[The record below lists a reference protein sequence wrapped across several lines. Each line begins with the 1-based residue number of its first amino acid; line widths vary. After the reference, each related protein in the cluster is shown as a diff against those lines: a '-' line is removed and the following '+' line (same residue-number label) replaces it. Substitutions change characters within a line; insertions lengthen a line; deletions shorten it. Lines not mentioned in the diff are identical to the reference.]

1 MLALTGFRSFDRAFD
16 LFWLIEP
23 NFPGV
28 QGHLAGV
35 GISVLAYITVPL
47 GVMGIWL
54 WYYLTN
60 LSQRPLIVL
69 NDPHTAEILEPE
81 HAH

>member
-1 MLALTGFRSFDRAFD
+1 MIFARAFD

-23 NFPGV
+23 NFPESMNHF
-28 QGHLAGV
+28 GHAG
-35 GISVLAYITVPL
+35 ITMLAYITVPI

-69 NDPHTAEILEPE
+69 NDPHTAEIMEPE
-81 HAH
+81 HGH